1 MSKARLTESPEQRK
15 TPSFLFDLDGTLL
28 DSAYEHVMA
37 WREALIEEDIYVPN
51 ARIHRCV
58 GMSGKLMLRTIF
70 RELGRRVS
78 QPQMERLE
86 AIHKTRFERRLK
98 SIRVLPGARELLRYL
113 TRVGL
118 RWAIATGG
126 DQRTVNRMIQALHVP
141 SRTPIITGDH
151 VAQAKPDPDVFL
163 KAASRLGVALGD
175 CVVVGDSIWDL
186 LAAGRSKALGVGLLS
201 GGYGEAE
208 LIQAGAYRVYD
219 STADLLEHIAELGIE
234 PQ

>member
-1 MSKARLTESPEQRK
+1 MSKARLTESSERGK

-37 WREALIEEDIYVPN
+37 WREALIKEDICVPN

-78 QPQMERLE
+78 QPQLERLE
-86 AIHKTRFERRLK
+86 AVHKRRFERRLK

-113 TRVGL
+113 TRVGI

-126 DQRTVNRMIQALHVP
+126 DQPTVTKMIKPLHVP
-141 SRTPIITGDH
+141 SGTPIVTGDH
-151 VAQAKPDPDVFL
+151 VAQAKPGPDVFL
-163 KAASRLGVALGD
+163 EAASRLGVALGD
-175 CVVVGDSIWDL
+175 CIVVGDSVWDL

-201 GGYGEAE
+201 GGYGGAE
-208 LIQAGAYRVYD
+208 LIQAGAYRVYENP
-219 STADLLEHIAELGIE
+219 ADLLGHIAEMGIE

>member
-1 MSKARLTESPEQRK
+1 MSKARLTEGPEQRK
-15 TPSFLFDLDGTLL
+15 TPSFLFDVDGTLL

-70 RELGRRVS
+70 KELGRRLS
-78 QPQMERLE
+78 QPQTERLE
-86 AIHKTRFERRLK
+86 ASHKRRFERQLK
-98 SIRVLPGARELLRYL
+98 SVRILPGASELLKYL
-113 TRVGL
+113 THVGVP
-118 RWAIATGG
+118 WAIATGG
-126 DQRTVNRMIQALHVP
+126 DQQTVTKMIKPLHVP
-141 SRTPIITGDH
+141 SGTPIITANH
-151 VAQAKPDPDVFL
+151 VEQAKPDSDVFL
-163 KAASRLGVALGD
+163 KAAGRLGVTLGD
-175 CVVVGDSIWDL
+175 CIVVGDSIWDL
-186 LAAGRSKALGVGLLS
+186 LTAGRSRALGVGLLS

-219 STADLLEHIAELGIE
+219 NPADLLEHIAEMGSE

>member
-1 MSKARLTESPEQRK
+1 MSKVRLTEGPERRK

-37 WREALIEEDIYVPN
+37 WREALIKEDICVPN

-78 QPQMERLE
+78 QPQLERLE
-86 AIHKTRFERRLK
+86 AVHKRRFERRLK

-113 TRVGL
+113 TRVGI

-126 DQRTVNRMIQALHVP
+126 DQPTVTKMIKPLHVP
-141 SRTPIITGDH
+141 SGTPIVTGDH

-163 KAASRLGVALGD
+163 EAASRLGVALGD
-175 CVVVGDSIWDL
+175 CVVVGDSVWDL

-201 GGYGEAE
+201 GGYGGAE
-208 LIQAGAYRVYD
+208 LIQAGAYRVYENP
-219 STADLLEHIAELGIE
+219 ADLLGHIAEMGIE

>member
-1 MSKARLTESPEQRK
+1 MSKARLTEHLEHK
-15 TPSFLFDLDGTLL
+15 KIPSFLFDLDGTLL

-37 WREALIEEDIYVPN
+37 WREALIEQDIYIPN

-70 RELGRRVS
+70 KELGRRLS
-78 QPQMERLE
+78 QPQAERLE

-98 SIRVLPGARELLRYL
+98 FVRVLPGARELLKYL
-113 TRVGL
+113 TRVGAP
-118 RWAIATGG
+118 WAIATGG
-126 DQRTVNRMIQALHVP
+126 DQQTVNRMIQALHIP
-141 SRTPIITGDH
+141 SRTPVITGDH
-151 VAQAKPDPDVFL
+151 VAQAKPSPDVFL
-163 KAASRLGVALGD
+163 EAASRLGVALGD

-208 LIQAGAYRVYD
+208 LIQAGAYRVYEN
-219 STADLLEHIAELGIE
+219 TADLLEHIAEMGIE
-234 PQ
+234 PR